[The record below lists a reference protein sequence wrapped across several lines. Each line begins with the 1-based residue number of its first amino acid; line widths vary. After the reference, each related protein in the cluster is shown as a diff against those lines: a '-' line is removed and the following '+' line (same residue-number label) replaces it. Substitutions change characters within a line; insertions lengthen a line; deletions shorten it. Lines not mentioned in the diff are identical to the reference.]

1 LVVAVGIEGVEQ
13 TLRIGW
19 SHLFGA
25 ATLRPPSAACSAL
38 CLPLERWTGVLQRA
52 KTLVVALRTSSSLGT
67 IAVFRRSRP
76 VIATKPSAYVG
87 RTSTSTFTHFAHRR
101 GKLHEFLTAELIVM
115 VLVEMIEKLVRI
127 RRTVWARPS
136 TLPFTAR
143 TVCTVG
149 LTAEFRSRS
158 GSLFVVELSVAVGIE
173 RLNHALPTFSPIGL
187 FIGCV
192 LGNRRSRS
200 KHGCP
205 NNGQ

>member
-1 LVVAVGIEGVEQ
+1 
-13 TLRIGW
+13 
-19 SHLFGA
+19 
-25 ATLRPPSAACSAL
+25 
-38 CLPLERWTGVLQRA
+38 LQRA
-52 KTLVVALRTSSSLGT
+52 KTLAVVLRTSSSLGT

-101 GKLHEFLTAELIVM
+101 GKLHEFLTAE
-115 VLVEMIEKLVRI
+115 LVRI